1 MKITAVI
8 TDPGECNHSLEV
20 NKIPECL
27 KRNNT
32 PPSDKV
38 EIKAS
43 LSGPY
48 SISQD
53 MMISQDEVR
62 SFYSPKDVRSL
73 FLSQFS

>member
-27 KRNNT
+27 KRNNAS
-32 PPSDKV
+32 PFEKV

-43 LSGPY
+43 RSGPY
-48 SISQD
+48 S
-53 MMISQDEVR
+53 E
-62 SFYSPKDVRSL
+62 
-73 FLSQFS
+73 